1 MTMAGPIPAPNP
13 TSLVHLSI
21 KPWGQIAVD
30 GQSQGISPPL
40 TSLSLP
46 PGQHLIL
53 ITHENSSPVYVP
65 VTVPEGKD
73 IVVSYQFE

>member
-1 MTMAGPIPAPNP
+1 MTADPVSTLSP

-21 KPWGQIAVD
+21 KPWGRITVD
-30 GQSQGISPPL
+30 GQSEGVSPPV

-46 PGQHLIL
+46 PGQHVIV
-53 ITHENSSPVYVP
+53 ITHEDSPPVYMP
-65 VTVPEGKD
+65 ITVREGKD